1 MEIHEDDASEL
12 SIQDGE
18 TVRIVSKIGEITI
31 QVKVMHDHS
40 ILKGFVEVPHGWNTP
55 NVNRLTDDR
64 DADPVG
70 GFPNL
75 KIVPVRIE
83 KLSSNLDALN

>member
-1 MEIHEDDASEL
+1 MLGPAGYARYPLFYE
-12 SIQDGE
+12 
-18 TVRIVSKIGEITI
+18 
-31 QVKVMHDHS
+31 VMQKCHS
-40 ILKGFVEVPHGWNTP
+40 IPDIDYNTGKGGAWPPHSERFVDVLHGWNDP

-70 GFPNL
+70 GFPNM

-83 KLSSNLDALN
+83 KLV